1 LQAKSATSRIS
12 SLYKFLWSIPIKGN
26 LLNLSLF
33 FSAVAS
39 FALVYANGFP
49 EHSLIVI
56 TCFLLSN
63 LSNILLE
70 KFETDFGMLNLR
82 RANQITIV
90 NSWFLL
96 FAILISLTPAGAI
109 GFTVI
114 IAAATFLRTVIYL
127 TFAGKRI
134 PSAIPLLISG
144 MILEAVPAAILLSS
158 SYGYGLL
165 KAYIIGGGFA
175 AILLLILERFILIKG
190 VPALRYTSAILAVL
204 LDGRTDWLKEI
215 AEKLNDR
222 TQVEINVITF
232 RSKGREEPELAI
244 LVPTFHPGPFRN
256 FGSSGLIYEIADELE
271 SLGIRA
277 VFFKGLSNHE
287 TNVISPEDCRRILEG
302 VKKAFSENVK
312 ALRYS
317 SSMSKPVAI
326 NNGDMRGTTLALG
339 EAKFVF
345 LTRHPEG
352 MEDIPPSVVRV
363 KDEKLIPV
371 DCHNSFS
378 DNVKDLDD
386 ESLRNISK
394 LLEKA
399 ADLDFQRRFPI
410 VVGYSRVN
418 LNKYSLE
425 DGIGKLG
432 ITALIFNPGKPIALI
447 VLDGNNCLPAVRDEI
462 LRKMKAIGVETG
474 EVLTT
479 DTHIV
484 NGLKFGGRG
493 YHPLGEVIP
502 AGELAEEARKA
513 VEEALKS
520 AKPME
525 TAFMKLK
532 FEDVKVTSSEFFE
545 EAANQASKGLKLFL
559 TLLAASLILGALT
572 QFFF

>member
-26 LLNLSLF
+26 LLSLSLF
-33 FSAVAS
+33 FSAIAS
-39 FALVYANGFP
+39 FALVYVNGFT
-49 EHSLIVI
+49 EYSLTVVA
-56 TCFLLSN
+56 CFLLSN
-63 LSNILLE
+63 FSNILLE
-70 KFETDFGMLNLR
+70 KFKTDLGMLNLR

-96 FAILISLTPAGAI
+96 FAILISLTPIGVM
-109 GFTVI
+109 GFTAI

-134 PSAIPLLISG
+134 PSAIPLLISS
-144 MILEAVPAAILLSS
+144 MILEAVPAAIFLSG

-165 KAYIIGGGFA
+165 KAYVIGGGFA
-175 AILLLILERFILIKG
+175 AILLLILGRFILIKG
-190 VPALRYTSAILAVL
+190 VPALKYTSATLAVL

-215 AEKLNDR
+215 AERLNDR
-222 TQVEINVITF
+222 AQIEIDIIAF
-232 RSKGREEPELAI
+232 RSRNKEKPELAI

-271 SLGIRA
+271 SLGIRS

-287 TNVISPEDCRRILEG
+287 TNIISPEDCRRIVEG

-312 ALRYS
+312 TLRYS
-317 SSMSKPVAI
+317 SLMSKPVI
-326 NNGDMRGTTLALG
+326 IDDGDMRGMALALG
-339 EAKFVF
+339 EARLVF

-352 MEDIPPSVVRV
+352 MEDIPPTVARV
-363 KDEKLIPV
+363 KAEKLIPV

-378 DNVKDLDD
+378 DMVKDLND

-399 ADLDFQRRFPI
+399 VNLELQQRFPI

-432 ITALIFNPGKPIALI
+432 ITALILNPGKPIALI

-462 LRKMKAIGVETG
+462 LRKMKAIGVEVG

-513 VEEALKS
+513 VEKALKYT
-520 AKPME
+520 KPME
-525 TAFMKLK
+525 AAFMKLR

-545 EAANQASKGLKLFL
+545 EAANQTSKGLKLFFA
-559 TLLAASLILGALT
+559 LLAASFILGALT
-572 QFFF
+572 QLFL

>member
-12 SLYKFLWSIPIKGN
+12 SLYKFLWSIPIKGD
-26 LLNLSLF
+26 LLSLSLL
-33 FSAVAS
+33 FSTAAS
-39 FALVYANGFP
+39 LVLVYVSGFSNY
-49 EHSLIVI
+49 SLIVVA
-56 TCFLLSN
+56 CFLLSN
-63 LSNILLE
+63 LLNMLLG
-70 KFETDFGMLNLR
+70 KLKADLGMLNIR

-96 FAILISLTPAGAI
+96 FAVLISLTPLRTV
-109 GFTVI
+109 GFTAI
-114 IAAATFLRTVIYL
+114 IAAAAFLRTVIYL
-127 TFAGKRI
+127 TFAGRRI
-134 PSAIPLLISG
+134 LSAIPLLISN
-144 MILEAVPAAILLSS
+144 MILEAVPAAFLSGG
-158 SYGYGLL
+158 YGYGLL
-165 KAYIIGGGFA
+165 KAYMIGGGLA
-175 AILLLILERFILIKG
+175 AILLLILGRFILIRG
-190 VPALRYTSAILAVL
+190 VPALKYTSATLAVL
-204 LDGRTDWLKEI
+204 LDDRTDWLKEI
-215 AEKLNDR
+215 AERLNDR
-222 TQVEINVITF
+222 AQVEIDVIAF
-232 RSKGREEPELAI
+232 RSRNKEKPELAI

-287 TNVISPEDCRRILEG
+287 TNIISPEDCRRIVEG

-312 ALRYS
+312 TLKYS
-317 SSMSKPVAI
+317 SLMSEPVTV
-326 NNGDMRGTTLALG
+326 NNGDMRGMALALG
-339 EAKFVF
+339 EAKLVF

-378 DNVKDLDD
+378 DTVKDLND

-399 ADLDFQRRFPI
+399 VNLELRQRFPI
-410 VVGYSRVN
+410 VVGYSRTN
-418 LNKYSLE
+418 LSKYSLE

-432 ITALIFNPGKPIALI
+432 ITALIFNPKKPIALI
-447 VLDGNNCLPAVRDEI
+447 VLDGNNCLPSVRDEI
-462 LRKMKAIGVETG
+462 LRKIKALGVEVG

-502 AGELAEEARKA
+502 LKELAEEACKA
-513 VEEALKS
+513 IEKALKS

-525 TAFMKLK
+525 AALMKLR
-532 FEDVKVTSSEFFE
+532 FNDVKVTSSEFFE
-545 EAANQASKGLKLFL
+545 EAANQTSRGLKLFFA
-559 TLLAASLILGALT
+559 LLATSLILGALG
-572 QFFF
+572 QLFL